1 MRNLRPILLA
11 EDDSVDAMTVK
22 RAFSELKVTNELV
35 RVINGEEAIKY
46 LKTHT
51 DKKPCVILLDLN
63 MPKMNGIEFLHVA
76 KADNELRQIPVVVLT
91 TSKDDRDKVETF
103 KFSVAG
109 YIVKPVD
116 YKKFVEAMKVLN
128 LYWTL
133 SELPGNAPE
142 NTAVELQ
149 KTGCTGTG
157 S

>member
-22 RAFSELKVTNELV
+22 RAFSELKVTNELA
-35 RVINGEEAIKY
+35 RVTNGEEALEY

-63 MPKMNGIEFLHVA
+63 MPKMNGVEFLHVA
-76 KADNELRQIPVVVLT
+76 KADSELRQIPVVVLT
-91 TSKDDRDKVETF
+91 TSKEDRDKVETF

-116 YKKFVEAMKVLN
+116 YRKFVEAMKVLN

-133 SELPGNAPE
+133 SELPGDAPE

-149 KTGCTGTG
+149 KAGCTGTG

>member
-1 MRNLRPILLA
+1 M
-11 EDDSVDAMTVK
+11 
-22 RAFSELKVTNELV
+22 
-35 RVINGEEAIKY
+35 
-46 LKTHT
+46 
-51 DKKPCVILLDLN
+51 
-63 MPKMNGIEFLHVA
+63 
-76 KADNELRQIPVVVLT
+76 KADDELRQIPVVVLT
-91 TSKDDRDKVETF
+91 TSKDDRDKIESF
-103 KFSVAG
+103 KSCVAG

-116 YKKFVEAMKVLN
+116 YRKFVEAIKIFD

>member
-22 RAFSELKVTNELV
+22 RAFSELKVNNELI
-35 RVINGEEAIKY
+35 RVTNGEEALEY
-46 LKTHT
+46 LKTHA
-51 DKKPCVILLDLN
+51 DKMPCVILLDLN
-63 MPKMNGIEFLHVA
+63 MPRMNGIEFLKVA
-76 KADNELRQIPVVVLT
+76 KADDELRQIPVVVLT
-91 TSKDDRDKVETF
+91 TSKDDRDKVESF
-103 KFSVAG
+103 KLSVAG

-116 YKKFVEAMKVLN
+116 YKKFVEAVKVLN

>member
-35 RVINGEEAIKY
+35 RVINGEEAIEY

-76 KADNELRQIPVVVLT
+76 KADDELRQIPVVVLT

-142 NTAVELQ
+142 SPVVVPEKTA
-149 KTGCTGTG
+149 CTEKA
-157 S
+157 

>member
-22 RAFSELKVTNELV
+22 RAFSELKVTNELA
-35 RVINGEEAIKY
+35 RVTNGEEALEY

-63 MPKMNGIEFLHVA
+63 MPKMNGIEFLKAA
-76 KADNELRQIPVVVLT
+76 KADNDLRQIPVVVLT
-91 TSKDDRDKVETF
+91 TSKEDRDKAETF

-116 YKKFVEAMKVLN
+116 YRKFVEAMKVLN

-133 SELPGNAPE
+133 SELPGDAPE

-149 KTGCTGTG
+149 KAGCTGTG